1 MLQTSTPSVML
12 HVTFS
17 VRVDNLQSQ
26 IRVSNKYVF
35 VNSTRILLIYIIG
48 HYNLSVRITAQLL
61 TQLMLCALILY
72 VSGGTFNLTSTPNN
86 KFFEELLHGSF
97 ICSQS
102 SCQKSDE
109 RKCRRNVFFF
119 FIFRFDANP
128 GFTSNKSTH
137 YLLDYGDSNI
147 SWSEILRHPEIWKHC
162 QFFSHFISI

>member
-1 MLQTSTPSVML
+1 
-12 HVTFS
+12 
-17 VRVDNLQSQ
+17 
-26 IRVSNKYVF
+26 
-35 VNSTRILLIYIIG
+35 
-48 HYNLSVRITAQLL
+48 
-61 TQLMLCALILY
+61 MLCALILY

-86 KFFEELLHGSF
+86 KLFEELLHGSF

-109 RKCRRNVFFF
+109 RKCRTNVFFF

-162 QFFSHFISI
+162 QFFSHFISIWSVQFSSHFSFTPSLIAQFIFILEPLIFIGGRYEIKFPAASSNKIVLRIYG